1 MTGAGAS
8 ARRRAWWLGGAGGL
22 TLGLALGPALT
33 VGLLTAQQAT
43 GAAGETVTPVFS
55 EALPNL
61 PGNSLT
67 AVVVDYAPGG
77 ASGSHRHAGSVFAY
91 VLDGE
96 IRSRLDDGSE
106 VVYEAGESFF
116 EKPGTHHV
124 VSANAS
130 TTEPARLLAIIVA
143 ETGAQATVFDQ

>member
-1 MTGAGAS
+1 MTGAAAS
-8 ARRRAWWLGGAGGL
+8 AHRRAWWLGGAGGL
-22 TLGLALGPALT
+22 VLGLALAIGALS
-33 VGLLTAQQAT
+33 VQQAT
-43 GAAGETVTPVFS
+43 GAVGETVTPVFS

-91 VLDGE
+91 VLDGA
-96 IRSRLDDGSE
+96 IRSQLDDGAE
-106 VVYEAGESFF
+106 VVYQAGESFF
-116 EKPGTHHV
+116 EKPGTHHA

-130 TTEPARLLAIIVA
+130 TTEPARLLAIIGA
-143 ETGAQATVFDQ
+143 ETGATPTVFDQ

>member
-1 MTGAGAS
+1 MTGAGPS
-8 ARRRAWWLGGAGGL
+8 AHCRAWWLGGTGGL
-22 TLGLALGPALT
+22 ALGLALAVGALS
-33 VGLLTAQQAT
+33 VQQAM

-91 VLDGE
+91 VLDGA
-96 IRSRLDDGSE
+96 IRSQLDDGSE
-106 VVYEAGESFF
+106 MVYQAGESFF
-116 EKPGTHHV
+116 EKPGTHHA

-143 ETGAQATVFDQ
+143 ETGATPTVFDE

>member
-1 MTGAGAS
+1 MTGAGLS
-8 ARRRAWWLGGAGGL
+8 AQRRAWWLGGAGGL
-22 TLGLALGPALT
+22 ALGVALV
-33 VGLLTAQQAT
+33 VGALSVQQAI
-43 GAAGETVTPVFS
+43 GAAGGTVTPVFS
-55 EALPNL
+55 GALPNL

-67 AVVVDYAPGG
+67 AVVVDYGPGG
-77 ASGSHRHAGSVFAY
+77 ASGSHYHAGSVFAY
-91 VLDGE
+91 VLDGA

-106 VVYEAGESFF
+106 VVYQAGESFF

-130 TTEPARLLAIIVA
+130 ATEPARLLAIIVA

>member
-1 MTGAGAS
+1 MTGAGLS
-8 ARRRAWWLGGAGGL
+8 AHRRAWWLAGAGGL
-22 TLGLALGPALT
+22 ALCVALAVGALS
-33 VGLLTAQQAT
+33 VQQAI

-77 ASGSHRHAGSVFAY
+77 ASGSHHHAGSVFAY
-91 VLDGE
+91 VLDGA
-96 IRSRLDDGSE
+96 IRSQLDDGSE
-106 VVYEAGESFF
+106 MVYQAGESFF

-130 TTEPARLLAIIVA
+130 ATAPARLLAIIVA
-143 ETGAQATVFDQ
+143 ETGATPTVFDE

>member
-1 MTGAGAS
+1 MTGAGPS
-8 ARRRAWWLGGAGGL
+8 AHCRAWWLGGTGGL
-22 TLGLALGPALT
+22 ARGRALAVGALS
-33 VGLLTAQQAT
+33 VQQAM

-91 VLDGE
+91 VLDGA
-96 IRSRLDDGSE
+96 IRSQLDDGSE
-106 VVYEAGESFF
+106 MVYQAGESFF
-116 EKPGTHHV
+116 EKPGTHHA

-143 ETGAQATVFDQ
+143 ETGATPTVFDE